1 MELQQYIQILRRYWR
16 STMATFLAC
25 IVLAAV
31 YTLVQSPTY
40 TATSSVFLTVE
51 SGGTAGE
58 LSQGATYA
66 ERTVTS
72 YVKVATTAVVLQPV
86 INELSLDLTP
96 EQLARKLTV
105 TSPASTQI
113 ITVTASDDSPTQ
125 AAALSN
131 AVSKKLLSAVDEL
144 APAGPDGARLVSA
157 TIIDDAVAPLT
168 PASPRPAVNLALGGM
183 LGLLLGAGQ
192 AILRTTLDTRIRTS
206 GDLEE
211 VTDAPV
217 LASIGHVETAP
228 QRAAGQD
235 GKGQWSNA
243 EAYRRLRTNVGFVG
257 LGGERRSSMVVTS
270 SVAGEGKT
278 ETVINL
284 ARVLAHAG
292 DSVLLVDA
300 DLRRPQVAARMNLDG
315 DLGLSDVL
323 TGRATL
329 QELTIDVA
337 PGFLSVLPAGAVPP
351 NPSELLGSRAMAQL
365 IESAERRYDY
375 VLFDS
380 PPLLPVTDAVVLAAQ
395 TGGAIVVARSE
406 LTRKPLLGHAL
417 ELLDAGDVTALGL
430 VLNDVVHDSSTP
442 YGAYYQSYAYASSD

>member
-1 MELQQYIQILRRYWR
+1 MELQQYLQILRRYWR
-16 STMATFLAC
+16 SAVATLLAC
-25 IVLAAV
+25 ITLAAG
-31 YTLVQSPTY
+31 YTLLQGPTY

-86 INELSLDLTP
+86 IDEMSLDLTP

-105 TSPASTQI
+105 TSPTSTQI

-131 AVSKKLLSAVDEL
+131 AVAQKLLSAVDEL

-157 TIIDDAVAPLT
+157 TVIDHAAAPAR
-168 PASPRPAVNLALGGM
+168 PASPRPAVNLALGGL

-192 AILRTTLDTRIRTS
+192 AILRSTLDTRIRTAD
-206 GDLEE
+206 DLEE

-217 LASIGHVETAP
+217 LASIGRVETTP
-228 QRAAGQD
+228 QRAANGQENAH
-235 GKGQWSNA
+235 WANA

-257 LGGERRSSMVVTS
+257 LGGERRPSMVITS

-300 DLRRPQVAARMNLDG
+300 DLRRPQVAQRMGIDG

-329 QELTIDVA
+329 QELTIDIA
-337 PGFLSVLPAGAVPP
+337 AGYLAVLPAGAVPP

-365 IESAERRYDY
+365 IESAEHRYDY

-380 PPLLPVTDAVVLAAQ
+380 APLLPVTDAVVLSAQ
-395 TGGAIVVARSE
+395 TGGAIVVARSGII
-406 LTRKPLLGHAL
+406 RKPLLDHAL
-417 ELLDAGDVTALGL
+417 ELLDAGDVTTLGL
-430 VLNDVVHDSSTP
+430 VLNDVVHEKGAL
-442 YGAYYQSYAYASSD
+442 YGAYYHAYTSTSAD

>member
-1 MELQQYIQILRRYWR
+1 MELQQYLQILRRYWR
-16 STMATFLAC
+16 STLATLLAC
-25 IVLAAV
+25 IVLAAS
-31 YTLVQSPTY
+31 YTLLQTPTY

-86 INELSLDLTP
+86 IDELSLDLTP
-96 EQLARKLTV
+96 ERLARKLTV

-125 AAALSN
+125 SAALSN
-131 AVSKKLLSAVDEL
+131 AVAQKLLAAVDEL

-157 TIIDDAVAPLT
+157 TIIDSAAAPAS
-168 PASPRPAVNLALGGM
+168 PASPRPTVNLALGGL

-192 AILRTTLDTRIRTS
+192 AILRSTLDTRIRTS
-206 GDLEE
+206 DDVED
-211 VTDAPV
+211 VTDAPI
-217 LASIGHVETAP
+217 LASIGRIEINA
-228 QRAAGQD
+228 QRAGAPGD
-235 GKGQWSNA
+235 ANWANA
-243 EAYRRLRTNVGFVG
+243 EAYRRLRTNVGFVS
-257 LGGERRSSMVVTS
+257 LGGERRASIVVTS
-270 SVAGEGKT
+270 SVSDEGKT
-278 ETVINL
+278 QTAINL

-300 DLRRPQVAARMNLDG
+300 DLRRPQVARRIGLDG

-323 TGRATL
+323 TGHATL
-329 QELTIDVA
+329 DELTIDIGPDHLA
-337 PGFLSVLPAGAVPP
+337 VLPAGAVPP

-365 IESAERRYDY
+365 IEAAERKYDY
-375 VLFDS
+375 VLFDT

-395 TGGAIVVARSE
+395 TGGAIVVARSGIV
-406 LTRKPLLGHAL
+406 RKPLLERAL
-417 ELLDAGDVTALGL
+417 EILDAGDVTMLGV
-430 VLNDVVHDSSTP
+430 VLNDVVHDESSP
-442 YGAYYQSYAYASSD
+442 YGSYYESYMSHA

>member
-1 MELQQYIQILRRYWR
+1 MELQQYLQILRRYWR
-16 STMATFLAC
+16 STLATLLAC
-25 IVLAAV
+25 IVLAAS
-31 YTLVQSPTY
+31 YTLLQTPTY

-86 INELSLDLTP
+86 IDELSLDLTP
-96 EQLARKLTV
+96 ERLARKLTV

-131 AVSKKLLSAVDEL
+131 AVAQKLLAAVDEL

-157 TIIDDAVAPLT
+157 TIIDSAAAPAS
-168 PASPRPAVNLALGGM
+168 PASPRPTVNLALGGL

-192 AILRTTLDTRIRTS
+192 AILRSTLDTRIRTS
-206 GDLEE
+206 DDVED
-211 VTDAPV
+211 VTDAPI
-217 LASIGHVETAP
+217 LASIGRIEINA
-228 QRAAGQD
+228 QRAGAPGD
-235 GKGQWSNA
+235 ANWANA
-243 EAYRRLRTNVGFVG
+243 EAYRRLRTNVGFVS
-257 LGGERRSSMVVTS
+257 LGGERRASIVVTS
-270 SVAGEGKT
+270 SVSDEGKT
-278 ETVINL
+278 QTAINL

-300 DLRRPQVAARMNLDG
+300 DLRRPQVARRIGLDG

-323 TGRATL
+323 TGHATL
-329 QELTIDVA
+329 DELTIDIGPDHLA
-337 PGFLSVLPAGAVPP
+337 VLPAGAVPP

-365 IESAERRYDY
+365 IEAAERKYDY
-375 VLFDS
+375 VLFDT

-395 TGGAIVVARSE
+395 TGGAIVVARSGIV
-406 LTRKPLLGHAL
+406 RKPLLERAL
-417 ELLDAGDVTALGL
+417 EILDAGDVTMLGV
-430 VLNDVVHDSSTP
+430 VLNDVVHDESSP
-442 YGAYYQSYAYASSD
+442 YGSYYESYMSHA

>member
-1 MELQQYIQILRRYWR
+1 MELQQYLQILRRYWR
-16 STMATFLAC
+16 STLATLLTC
-25 IVLAAV
+25 IVLAAS
-31 YTLVQSPTY
+31 YTLLQPPTY

-86 INELSLDLTP
+86 IDELSLDLTP

-105 TSPASTQI
+105 TSPTSTQI

-131 AVSKKLLSAVDEL
+131 AVSQKLLAAVDEL
-144 APAGPDGARLVSA
+144 APAGPGGARLVSA
-157 TIIDDAVAPLT
+157 TVIDSAAAPAS
-168 PASPRPAVNLALGGM
+168 PASPRPTVNLALGGL

-192 AILRTTLDTRIRTS
+192 AILRSTLDTRIRTS
-206 GDLEE
+206 DDLEE
-211 VTDAPV
+211 VTDAPI
-217 LASIGHVETAP
+217 LASIGRIEVNA
-228 QRAAGQD
+228 QRASVPGNAN
-235 GKGQWSNA
+235 WANA

-257 LGGERRSSMVVTS
+257 LGGERRSSIVVTS
-270 SVAGEGKT
+270 SVSEEGKT
-278 ETVINL
+278 QTAINL

-300 DLRRPQVAARMNLDG
+300 DLRRPQVARRIGLDG

-323 TGRATL
+323 TGHATL
-329 QELTIDVA
+329 DELTIDIA
-337 PGFLSVLPAGAVPP
+337 AGHLAVLPAGVVPP

-365 IESAERRYDY
+365 IEAAERKYDY
-375 VLFDS
+375 VLFDT

-395 TGGAIVVARSE
+395 TGGAIVVARSGII
-406 LTRKPLLGHAL
+406 RKPLLERAL
-417 ELLDAGDVTALGL
+417 EILDAGDVTMLGL
-430 VLNDVVHDSSTP
+430 VLNDVVHGKSSP
-442 YGAYYQSYAYASSD
+442 YGSYYESYVSSHA